1 MHNNEWLAQNKYLG
15 ASKYYYYYCC
25 ILLVSSLLLLLLIII
40 YFPKISLYF
49 SYVQRKWPRG
59 KWGVREVMSLSA
71 FRLSDRSSELT
82 FVLPF
87 PMRRKNTLIC
97 SSSSASLGSQ
107 ETSTFGWSCSPSE
120 RVTTCPRLYTQ
131 WNWEILALNPK
142 CDTLLTPE
150 FMYFRWTRA
159 SELEGGAQEQR
170 SPFPP
175 WIVVAG
181 DVWPWLWGPPS
192 PWLRLLKGG
201 TVRHRGQG
209 SPDPPCRGQ
218 HVGLCLLMTVLLMSR
233 WFCSPCHLSPRPPV
247 PVSR

>member
-49 SYVQRKWPRG
+49 SYVQRKWPRD
-59 KWGVREVMSLSA
+59 KWGVREVRSLSA
-71 FRLSDRSSELT
+71 EKVYTIQTEWQVVRTDICASFSNEE
-82 FVLPF
+82 
-87 PMRRKNTLIC
+87 NTLIC

-120 RVTTCPRLYTQ
+120 RVTTCPRLYIQ

-159 SELEGGAQEQR
+159 SELEGGDQEQR
-170 SPFPP
+170 SPLPSVNCCGRWCVTVTLRP
-175 WIVVAG
+175 TQPVAETNCSRQAQSG
-181 DVWPWLWGPPS
+181 TEGRGHQTHLAVDSTSAFAYWWL
-192 PWLRLLKGG
+192 
-201 TVRHRGQG
+201 
-209 SPDPPCRGQ
+209 CY
-218 HVGLCLLMTVLLMSR
+218 
-233 WFCSPCHLSPRPPV
+233 
-247 PVSR
+247 